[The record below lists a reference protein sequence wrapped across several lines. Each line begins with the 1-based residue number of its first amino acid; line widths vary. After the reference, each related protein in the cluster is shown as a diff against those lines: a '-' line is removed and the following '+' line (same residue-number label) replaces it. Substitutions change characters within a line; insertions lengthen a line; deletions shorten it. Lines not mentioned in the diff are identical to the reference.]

1 MSAAR
6 PSHCPCCG
14 VAAAPPGEGLRLH
27 GHGGRKRIR
36 LGPEELGGDATVGE
50 VDVRRYR
57 CLRCK
62 VVIVVAPRGVLPRL
76 RYGAVAI
83 ALALA
88 LWSSGVSSVAA
99 REEVGAFAVVG
110 HDARRSWASVRRW
123 GRAPPWTR
131 APGSTGDP
139 PRQRAA
145 RVTQWL
151 AGHAG
156 GTGSL
161 IQLACLGALLA

>member
-1 MSAAR
+1 M
-6 PSHCPCCG
+6 
-14 VAAAPPGEGLRLH
+14 
-27 GHGGRKRIR
+27 R

-88 LWSSGVSSVAA
+88 TWSSGVSSAA
-99 REEVGAFAVVG
+99 VRDEVGAFAVVG
-110 HDARRSWASVRRW
+110 HEARRTWASVRRW
-123 GRAPPWTR
+123 GRSPPWPK

-139 PRQRAA
+139 PRERAT

>member
-1 MSAAR
+1 M
-6 PSHCPCCG
+6 
-14 VAAAPPGEGLRLH
+14 
-27 GHGGRKRIR
+27 R
-36 LGPEELGGDATVGE
+36 LGPEELGGDPVLGE

-76 RYGAVAI
+76 RYGAVTI

-88 LWSSGVSSVAA
+88 LWSSGVSSATV
-99 REEVGAFAVVG
+99 RDQVGAFAIVG
-110 HDARRSWASVRRW
+110 DDAHRSWASVRRW
-123 GRAPPWTR
+123 AQTPPWTR

-139 PRQRAA
+139 PRERAA

-151 AGHAG
+151 AGHVG

-161 IQLACLGALLA
+161 VHLACLGSLVA